1 MHLDSSQQ
9 FSDYNLIWN
18 DTAPTST
25 VFSVGSAGNVNGN
38 GSTYV
43 HYCWS
48 QIDGM
53 SHFGGFKGNGSTD
66 GPYIATG
73 FKPRM
78 IFIKKTS
85 GTGNWEC
92 RDTVRDTYNPM
103 DTSIVWDSNTL
114 EASSAASSAYP
125 LDVYSNGFKIRT
137 TSANYNTDGANYIY
151 GAWADVPA
159 KFSNAR

>member
-1 MHLDSSQQ
+1 MGAVPKLIFSKQLTGGSFSWVSYHPNQGADLSGGELGYMHLDSSQQ

-43 HYCWS
+43 HYCWA

-78 IFIKKTS
+78 IFIKKT
-85 GTGNWEC
+85 
-92 RDTVRDTYNPM
+92 
-103 DTSIVWDSNTL
+103 L
-114 EASSAASSAYP
+114 
-125 LDVYSNGFKIRT
+125 
-137 TSANYNTDGANYIY
+137 
-151 GAWADVPA
+151 
-159 KFSNAR
+159 